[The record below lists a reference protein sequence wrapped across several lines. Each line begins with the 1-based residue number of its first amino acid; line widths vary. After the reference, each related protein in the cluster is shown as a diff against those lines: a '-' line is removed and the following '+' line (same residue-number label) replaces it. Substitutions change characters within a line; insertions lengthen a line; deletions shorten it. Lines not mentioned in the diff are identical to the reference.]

1 MPDVHA
7 LPHHIACDDRTRSE
21 LVVPVK
27 NAGRVRA
34 VLDLDSPHLD
44 AFSREEA
51 DLLRALV
58 DEIFDRPDVVW

>member
-1 MPDVHA
+1 M
-7 LPHHIACDDRTRSE
+7 
-21 LVVPVK
+21 PVK

-44 AFSREEA
+44 AFSCEEA